1 MDAVVPKS
9 EKQSRKGDKLTRQQV
24 GSKLKQ
30 LYAHIVAEPVP
41 DRFVELIEKLGGDDA
56 EEERD
61 ERPALDT
68 EKQKDSI

>member
-30 LYAHIVAEPVP
+30 LYADIVAEPVP
-41 DRFVELIEKLGGDDA
+41 DRFKELLDQLGADETEQDA
-56 EEERD
+56 RAARE
-61 ERPALDT
+61 T
-68 EKQKDSI
+68 EKRKDSV

>member
-30 LYAHIVAEPVP
+30 LYADIVAEPVP
-41 DRFVELIEKLGGDDA
+41 DRFMELIDKLGSA
-56 EEERD
+56 EPEREENRSATGK
-61 ERPALDT
+61 R
-68 EKQKDSI
+68 KDSL

>member
-30 LYAHIVAEPVP
+30 LYADVVAEPVP
-41 DRFVELIEKLGGDDA
+41 DRFLELLDKLGGDGA
-56 EEERD
+56 EPGA
-61 ERPALDT
+61 RPAHET
-68 EKQKDSI
+68 EKRKDSL

>member
-30 LYAHIVAEPVP
+30 LYADIVAEPVP
-41 DRFVELIEKLGGDDA
+41 DRFMELIDKLGVA
-56 EEERD
+56 EPERD
-61 ERPALDT
+61 DKPSEAGKR
-68 EKQKDSI
+68 KDSL